1 MAHSLDEHKRLTAAK
16 QNQEHLLA
24 EHFSKVNIAD
34 PSGEAFE
41 SDSFQVPFEDQDAI
55 TIEDEPVLE
64 SEINK
69 NNRESLKE
77 LEGNDENIQQNDV
90 EHFPK
95 HDVET
100 IDHVGKEY
108 TASQEVAE
116 ILENSLIDSDEKTL
130 LISSP
135 AKCTYRKPKGL
146 LWMTCP
152 CCPLCPC
159 CPRVPH
165 TFTQLSFHHIILIIF
180 PISPCIIIM

>member
-1 MAHSLDEHKRLTAAK
+1 MQVLAHSLDEHKRLTAAK

-77 LEGNDENIQQNDV
+77 LEGNDENIQQNDI
-90 EHFPK
+90 EHFRK

-152 CCPLCPC
+152 CYTLCPC

-180 PISPCIIIM
+180 PFLPM

>member
-1 MAHSLDEHKRLTAAK
+1 MQVLAHSLDEHKRLTTAK

-34 PSGEAFE
+34 PSGEVFE
-41 SDSFQVPFEDQDAI
+41 SDSFQVPFE
-55 TIEDEPVLE
+55 IEDEPVLE

-69 NNRESLKE
+69 NDRGSLKE
-77 LEGNDENIQQNDV
+77 LEGNDEKLQQNDI
-90 EHFPK
+90 ETFPK

-100 IDHVGKEY
+100 IDHVGKVY

-135 AKCTYRKPKGL
+135 AKCTYRKLKGL

-152 CCPLCPC
+152 
-159 CPRVPH
+159 
-165 TFTQLSFHHIILIIF
+165 
-180 PISPCIIIM
+180 